1 MKIEEKIYRASRGFQ
16 EEKIELGMSLEKFYN
31 GASGAV
37 IRAMINAITSEQFE
51 GLDNHI
57 SADRKLGRA
66 EGLAML
72 VKRIE
77 LAIQDMQELTMEIKE
92 EQRVEG

>member
-16 EEKIELGMSLEKFYN
+16 DEKIEIGSALQKFYN
-31 GASGAV
+31 GVSGSI
-37 IRAMINAITSEQFE
+37 IRAMVNAITSEQFE
-51 GLDNHI
+51 GMDNHI
-57 SADRKLGRA
+57 SAERKLGRA

-77 LAIQDMQELTMEIKE
+77 LAIQNMEELTMEIKE
-92 EQRVEG
+92 EQLIGG